1 MEQLFCP
8 FRRKYVAAKPEEKIR
23 QAFLRQLVE
32 QFGYPQSLIGVEVP
46 IAVGAGVEKRCD
58 AVVYSKS
65 LQPLMLLEFKA
76 EHVAI
81 TTEVLD
87 QAAVYNTT
95 VHAPYLILAN
105 GKQTVVARISSA
117 NENLQESESA
127 NLQITFL
134 DHIPSWNQLSL

>member
-1 MEQLFCP
+1 MSNHQLYCP
-8 FRRKYVAAKPEEKIR
+8 FRRKYVAATPEEYVR
-23 QAFLRQLVE
+23 QTFLRALVE
-32 QFGYPQSLIGVEVP
+32 QYGYPQSLIGVEVP

-58 AVVYSKS
+58 AVVYTKN

-76 EHVAI
+76 EHVAL

-105 GKQTVVARISSA
+105 GKQTVVAHI
-117 NENLQESESA
+117 NEQR
-127 NLQITFL
+127 QITFL
-134 DHIPSWNQLSL
+134 DHIPAWNQLLP

>member
-1 MEQLFCP
+1 
-8 FRRKYVAAKPEEKIR
+8 VR
-23 QAFLRQLVE
+23 QTFLHALVE
-32 QFGYPQSLIGVEVP
+32 QYGYPQSLIGVEVP
-46 IAVGAGVEKRCD
+46 IAVGNGVEKRCD

-76 EHVAI
+76 EHVAL

-105 GKQTVVARISSA
+105 GKQTVVARVSFA
-117 NENLQESESA
+117 DENLQIFKSS

-134 DHIPSWNQLSL
+134 NHIPSWNQLSL

>member
-1 MEQLFCP
+1 M
-8 FRRKYVAAKPEEKIR
+8 R
-23 QAFLRQLVE
+23 QTFLHALVE
-32 QFGYPQSLIGVEVP
+32 QYGYPQSLIGVEVP
-46 IAVGAGVEKRCD
+46 IAVGNGVEKRCD

-105 GKQTVVARISSA
+105 GKQTVVARVSFA
-117 NENLQESESA
+117 DENLQIFKSS

-134 DHIPSWNQLSL
+134 NHIPSWNQLSL